1 MDSISTGTLLIV
13 LVLLILC
20 SAFFSSSETG
30 MMSLNRYRL
39 RHLAQT
45 KHRAARRVEKLL
57 ERPDRLLGLILIG
70 NNLVNILA
78 SAIATVVC
86 IRLFGDLGVA
96 VATFGLTIV
105 VLIFGEV
112 TPKTLAA
119 MFPERIAYPASIVLN
134 ALMVPLSPFVWMIN
148 GVTNLLLRMLRLQP
162 GSDHSLSPE
171 ELRTIVN
178 EAGSLIPQRHQDML
192 LSILDLDKV
201 LVEDIMVPRNDIYAI
216 DINDDWKSI
225 VRQLVHSPHTKALL
239 YRDNIDDVVGFLHA
253 RDALRLLAKEQFNKS
268 SLLRAVK
275 EIYFIPEGTPLNVQ
289 MAKFQRNK
297 ERIGLIVDEYGDIQG
312 LITLDDILEEIV
324 GDFTTSMAPT
334 PSDEIH
340 PQPDGT
346 YLVEGSANIRELNKE
361 MGWHL
366 PTDGPRT
373 LNGLILEYLEDLPQ
387 PNISLRLA
395 GYPIEI
401 VEVEQNMV
409 KLVRLMPALYRR
421 EREKEH

>member
-1 MDSISTGTLLIV
+1 
-13 LVLLILC
+13 
-20 SAFFSSSETG
+20 
-30 MMSLNRYRL
+30 
-39 RHLAQT
+39 
-45 KHRAARRVEKLL
+45 
-57 ERPDRLLGLILIG
+57 
-70 NNLVNILA
+70 
-78 SAIATVVC
+78 
-86 IRLFGDLGVA
+86 
-96 VATFGLTIV
+96 
-105 VLIFGEV
+105 
-112 TPKTLAA
+112 
-119 MFPERIAYPASIVLN
+119 
-134 ALMVPLSPFVWMIN
+134 
-148 GVTNLLLRMLRLQP
+148 
-162 GSDHSLSPE
+162 
-171 ELRTIVN
+171 
-178 EAGSLIPQRHQDML
+178 
-192 LSILDLDKV
+192 
-201 LVEDIMVPRNDIYAI
+201 
-216 DINDDWKSI
+216 
-225 VRQLVHSPHTKALL
+225 
-239 YRDNIDDVVGFLHA
+239 
-253 RDALRLLAKEQFNKS
+253 
-268 SLLRAVK
+268 
-275 EIYFIPEGTPLNVQ
+275 
-289 MAKFQRNK
+289 FQRNK

-421 EREKEH
+421 ERENEH